1 LHVTHGKSNSYI
13 KSNCGSS
20 PCVNAGVSAT
30 KKCFDDLKDEAKKAV
45 IEGNRYINVQWE
57 WYKELLDTYL
67 TLGIRIGDMD
77 LERDYVE
84 TILITT
90 VEDSIKQILMN
101 ISPTNDLYKLAEST
115 TDPSSMSAEEYMAKV
130 NPIILKELKEAYGYL
145 LSDDAIADT
154 LRKFRRAV
162 F

>member
-1 LHVTHGKSNSYI
+1 
-13 KSNCGSS
+13 
-20 PCVNAGVSAT
+20 
-30 KKCFDDLKDEAKKAV
+30 
-45 IEGNRYINVQWE
+45 
-57 WYKELLDTYL
+57 
-67 TLGIRIGDMD
+67 M
-77 LERDYVE
+77 ERDYVE
-84 TILITT
+84 LTITT

-130 NPIILKELKEAYGYL
+130 NPIILKELREAYGYL